1 MDYFHS
7 ACFLFYFTPAPH
19 VQYFDVL
26 TKSQIKKGICV
37 ISVPSSLQ
45 LPPSTQVSQSFLD
58 SKSPIDLDKIGD
70 NPSQILR
77 VLDVIA
83 YQGGGEHLMRLMT
96 LTTEG
101 QGPGAGEAGHPQ
113 PPVCGSAGPALT
125 SPRLM
130 VSVHPVPHVT
140 PGAPG
145 PALVCGDQAAPQALT
160 PGRSLHS

>member
-7 ACFLFYFTPAPH
+7 ACFLFYFTPAPY

-26 TKSQIKKGICV
+26 TDSQIKKGICV

-58 SKSPIDLDKIGD
+58 SKSPINLDNIGD
-70 NPSQILR
+70 NPSKILR
-77 VLDVIA
+77 VLDVIS
-83 YQGGGEHLMRLMT
+83 YQGGGEHPMMP

-101 QGPGAGEAGHPQ
+101 QVSGAGEAGQ
-113 PPVCGSAGPALT
+113 TKPPVGGSTGPALT
-125 SPRLM
+125 SPRLII
-130 VSVHPVPHVT
+130 SVHPVPHVT

-160 PGRSLHS
+160 PGRGLHS

>member
-7 ACFLFYFTPAPH
+7 ACFLFYFIPAPH

-37 ISVPSSLQ
+37 ISVPSSL
-45 LPPSTQVSQSFLD
+45 PPSTQVSQSFLD
-58 SKSPIDLDKIGD
+58 SKSPIDLDKVGD
-70 NPSQILR
+70 DPSKFLR
-77 VLDVIA
+77 VLDVVT
-83 YQGGGEHLMRLMT
+83 YQGGGVHLMMP

-101 QGPGAGEAGHPQ
+101 QVSGAGKAGHPQ

-145 PALVCGDQAAPQALT
+145 PALVCGDQAATQALT
-160 PGRSLHS
+160 PGRGLHS

>member
-1 MDYFHS
+1 MFLI
-7 ACFLFYFTPAPH
+7 LFYTSTTCSIL
-19 VQYFDVL
+19 DVL
-26 TKSQIKKGICV
+26 TKSQIKKGICK
-37 ISVPSSLQ
+37 ISVPSS

-58 SKSPIDLDKIGD
+58 SKSSIDLDKIGD

-125 SPRLM
+125 SPRLII
-130 VSVHPVPHVT
+130 SVHPVPHVT